1 MTPQLNNHLSW
12 LWQVLMSNNMKDEI
26 SLVVVTI
33 SLIFVLAII
42 LSYSSKLSNRAP
54 PLPPGPRSLP
64 ILGYLPFLRR
74 GQAHV
79 QITDMAR
86 TYGPIFKV
94 WMGTKL
100 YIAVNTPE
108 LAKEVVRD
116 HGEIFANR
124 FAPIAASLTT
134 YGGQDVVWSDNT
146 PTWRKL
152 RKLLVH
158 EVLSNKNLEA
168 SRSFRRD
175 EVRKT
180 IKNVYRKMGTAVNLN
195 EIAFLIEAN
204 VLTRM
209 VWENSSDSPS
219 GVEFRMV
226 VSKILEIIGRPNV
239 SDFIPGL
246 AWLDLQGIER
256 DITREIKN
264 LDRIFTSI
272 IDDRIKSNSEKRDV
286 AVGHDHEAEKK
297 DFLQILLEIK
307 DQKADATSM
316 DITNVDIKALLT
328 DIMIAGTD
336 TSTSLIEWTMA
347 MIMQNHNIM
356 VRVQEELTQIVGP
369 NNIVEE
375 SHIPKLKYLD
385 ATIKET
391 LRLHPVFSLIPR
403 SSSQTCIVGGY
414 TIPKG
419 CIVILNA
426 WGIHRDPRY
435 WHNPLDFNPERF
447 LAHDGMN
454 KYDFKGNNLK
464 FIPFGSGRRLCPGV
478 PLAEKMQTYILAS
491 LLHSF
496 EWSLPKG
503 EEHDFSDTFGI
514 MLKKRKPLIAI
525 PSQRL
530 PNVNLYM

>member
-1 MTPQLNNHLSW
+1 MSPQLNSYVSC
-12 LWQVLMSNNMKDEI
+12 LWQVMMSHKMKDEI

-33 SLIFVLAII
+33 SLIFVLAI
-42 LSYSSKLSNRAP
+42 LRYSYTLSNRAP
-54 PLPPGPRSLP
+54 PLPPGPRSFP
-64 ILGYLPFLRR
+64 IVGYLPYLRG
-74 GQAHV
+74 GQLHT

-94 WMGTKL
+94 WLGAKL
-100 YIAVNTPE
+100 FVAVNSPE

-116 HGEIFANR
+116 HGENFANR
-124 FAPIAASLTT
+124 FTPIAASIST
-134 YGGQDVVWSDNT
+134 YGGQDVVWSNNT

-158 EVLSNKNLEA
+158 EVLSSKNLEA
-168 SRSFRRD
+168 CRSFRKD

-180 IKNVYRKMGTAVNLN
+180 IKNVYSNMGTTINLN
-195 EIAFLIEAN
+195 EISFSTEAN

-209 VWENSSDSPS
+209 VWENSSDTPS
-219 GVEFRMV
+219 GAEFRMV

-239 SDFIPGL
+239 SDYIPSL
-246 AWLDLQGIER
+246 ACFDLQGVER
-256 DITREIKN
+256 DITREIKK
-264 LDRIFTSI
+264 LDQIFTII
-272 IDDRIKSNSEKRDV
+272 IDDRIKSNSKKPDV
-286 AVGHDHEAEKK
+286 AIGHHEAGKK
-297 DFLQILLEIK
+297 DFLQILLELK
-307 DQKADATSM
+307 DQKAGATSVE
-316 DITNVDIKALLT
+316 ITNLDIKALLT
-328 DIMIAGTD
+328 DIMIGGTD
-336 TSTSLIEWTMA
+336 TTTSLIEWTMA
-347 MIMQNHNIM
+347 VIMQNHNIM
-356 VRVQEELTQIVGP
+356 ARVQEELTQIVGK

-375 SHIPKLKYLD
+375 SHISKLKYLD

-403 SSSQTCIVGGY
+403 SSSQTCIIGGY

-419 CIVILNA
+419 CILVLNA

-447 LAHDGMN
+447 LDHDGTD

-478 PLAEKMQTYILAS
+478 PLAEKMQMYILAS

-496 EWSLPKG
+496 DWSLPEG
-503 EEHDFSDTFGI
+503 ENHDLSHTFGI
-514 MLKKRKPLIAI
+514 MLKKRNPLMAI

-530 PNVNLYM
+530 PNVSLYM